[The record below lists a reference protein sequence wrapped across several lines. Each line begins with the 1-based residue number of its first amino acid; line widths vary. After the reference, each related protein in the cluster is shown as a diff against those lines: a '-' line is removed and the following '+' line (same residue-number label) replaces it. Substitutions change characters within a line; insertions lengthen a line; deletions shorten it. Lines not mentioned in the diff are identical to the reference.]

1 MSHREDKKIKIS
13 IITACYNA
21 AGTILKLIESL
32 RGQTENDFEWVVADG
47 ASTDGSLEL
56 LHSIKDINIVI
67 SSQPDFGLYDALNR
81 AIKISTGD
89 FYVVAGADDFFYK
102 DAIANFRRA
111 IEKCRADIIVAKAM
125 HGRYCFEVKKGPHW
139 LYGSNAFVAN
149 HSLATA
155 FRKDLHKTFGF
166 YSKKLPIAAD
176 CLFVIQAFQGGATHC
191 TVDFVAGQIGSNG
204 VSVDDWVGSATE
216 FFRVQLI
223 TGCSLPIQTLLL
235 LLRFIKGSHVSLKSF
250 YYVLMRRKLADR

>member
-1 MSHREDKKIKIS
+1 VSQHEDKKNTIS
-13 IITACYNA
+13 IITTCYNA

-47 ASTDGSLEL
+47 ASTDGTLEL

-67 SSQPDFGLYDALNR
+67 SSQPDFGIYDALNR

-102 DAIANFRRA
+102 DAIANFRSA
-111 IEKCRADIIVAKAM
+111 IEKYRADIIVAKGM

-139 LYGSNAFVAN
+139 LYGANAFITN

-155 FRKDLHKTFGF
+155 FRKDLHNVFGF
-166 YSKKLPIAAD
+166 YSNKLPIAAD
-176 CLFVIQAFQGGATHC
+176 ALFVMQACRNGAIRNET
-191 TVDFVAGQIGSNG
+191 DFIAGEFGCEG
-204 VSVDDWVGSATE
+204 VSVFDWVGSATE
-216 FFRVQLI
+216 FYRVQLI
-223 TGCSLPIQTLLL
+223 TGGSFALQTFLL
-235 LLRFIKGSHVSLKSF
+235 LLRLLKGSSSRLKTM
-250 YYVLMRRKLADR
+250 YNNLLR